1 MDMSIKP
8 IFISNFEILKG
19 RSPLALAVKQN
30 KKDMIEHLIH
40 IGAPTSSQDKNV
52 CYSLIKLSKTNRFEG
67 RYDISLLSGDG

>member
-1 MDMSIKP
+1 MSHCILEYTN
-8 IFISNFEILKG
+8 IEIVKG

-52 CYSLIKLSKTNRFEG
+52 CYSLIK
-67 RYDISLLSGDG
+67 

>member
-1 MDMSIKP
+1 MQCRTALCIEKSLYD
-8 IFISNFEILKG
+8 ISYIEIVKG

-52 CYSLIKLSKTNRFEG
+52 CYSLIK
-67 RYDISLLSGDG
+67 